1 MSFTQSPQKG
11 DTYTFRGVEYT
22 FNGSSWTFIGPE
34 DGVSGSVQTYSGPF
48 AEPPVDHY
56 SGEYQGYYSEL
67 TNFYFSGGVATE
79 TEVDEDNVNEWIDV
93 NFVTDSQ
100 GYFDY
105 RPEAMKKAVPT
116 QPLDPT
122 TGVFTLEGLSLT
134 GHVLFRASMTFE
146 PEEDGGQL
154 EARLLFNRHSGTTP
168 SDDFAIEDVA
178 LTMNQGTD
186 TEYPAEPFLSFF
198 VGDTIDTNGAGDS
211 GKCKFQ
217 IRSNVN
223 GTVRMRALTWYIS
236 A

>member
-1 MSFTQSPQKG
+1 MNLSRIFKTIFLVEFIKGLLMAIKEMFKKSKTVNYPFEKGPISPRM
-11 DTYTFRGVEYT
+11 RGEHALRRYP
-22 FNGSSWTFIGPE
+22 NGE
-34 DGVSGSVQTYSGPF
+34 
-48 AEPPVDHY
+48 
-56 SGEYQGYYSEL
+56 
-67 TNFYFSGGVATE
+67 E
-79 TEVDEDNVNEWIDV
+79 T
-93 NFVTDSQ
+93 
-100 GYFDY
+100 
-105 RPEAMKKAVPT
+105 MKKAVPT

-134 GHVLFRASMTFE
+134 GHCLFRASMTFE

-154 EARLLFNRHSGTTP
+154 EARLLFNRHSGTVP